1 MFASRRCASM
11 YSSIKQEKEEKRNK
25 RKKARKA
32 EYNMMIHNVKRQ
44 RRHPLEVGE
53 TICLRALPDDRM
65 VIY

>member
-44 RRHPLEVGE
+44 RRHPVEVGE
-53 TICLRALPDDRM
+53 TIRLRALPDDRM